1 MVQTLKLGVYDKA
14 VFGYC
19 ILFLVHEFELSLC
32 AVDCWIEKLM
42 SSLMHFTKI
51 VSQLFAISIAAVF
64 HIV

>member
-14 VFGYC
+14 VWIYHIVFGT
-19 ILFLVHEFELSLC
+19 EFVLSLC

-42 SSLMHFTKI
+42 SSLMHFIKI
-51 VSQLFAISIAAVF
+51 VSLLFATLIATDF